1 MKVIL
6 KFSHSAEL
14 LGGAWLL
21 KSFQQR
27 EGQRILSYTPYSK
40 MAANNLFFCLHVY

>member
-1 MKVIL
+1 ML
-6 KFSHSAEL
+6 KFSRSAEL

-27 EGQRILSYTPYSK
+27 EGQRILSYTPYSE
-40 MAANNLFFCLHVY
+40 MAANKLFFPLHVY